1 MGKQDSLESRI
12 KLVKERV
19 NAACIVNG
27 RSPNS
32 VTLLAV
38 SKTKPIEMLREAERH
53 GLKQFGE
60 NYADE
65 AKEKIQQRPALK
77 SEWHF
82 IGRIQ
87 SNKTQSIAQH
97 FAWIHTV
104 DRIKVAKRL
113 ASHCPENKILQILLQ
128 VNVDSDENK
137 GGIEAGKIDEL
148 IKYVLSEPNLNLR
161 GLMTILS
168 KETDPQKGYSKLRD
182 LFNHLQETYAQ
193 ELHNWDTLSMGMSND
208 LEVAVNCGSDNSESW
223 NRHIRFSS
231 ELEGV
236 LG

>member
-87 SNKTQSIAQH
+87 SNKTQIIAQH

-193 ELHNWDTLSMGMSND
+193 EFHNWDTLSMGMSND
-208 LEVAVNCGSDNSESW
+208 LEVAVNCGATIVRVGTDIFGSRAN
-223 NRHIRFSS
+223 
-231 ELEGV
+231 
-236 LG
+236 

>member
-1 MGKQDSLESRI
+1 MSKQDSLESRI

-193 ELHNWDTLSMGMSND
+193 QLHNWDTLSMGMSND
-208 LEVAVNCGSDNSESW
+208 LEVAVNCGATIVRVGTDIFGSRAN
-223 NRHIRFSS
+223 
-231 ELEGV
+231 
-236 LG
+236 

>member
-137 GGIEAGKIDEL
+137 GGIEAGKIDGL

-168 KETDPQKGYSKLRD
+168 RETDPQKGYSKLRD

-208 LEVAVNCGSDNSESW
+208 LEVAVNCGATIVRVGTDIFGSRDN
-223 NRHIRFSS
+223 
-231 ELEGV
+231 
-236 LG
+236 

>member
-19 NAACIVNG
+19 KAACIVNG

-208 LEVAVNCGSDNSESW
+208 LEVAVNCGATIVRVGTDIFGSRDN
-223 NRHIRFSS
+223 
-231 ELEGV
+231 
-236 LG
+236 

>member
-27 RSPNS
+27 RSPDS

-38 SKTKPIEMLREAERH
+38 SKTKPIEMLREAEKH

-87 SNKTQSIAQH
+87 SNKTKSIAQH

-104 DRIKVAKRL
+104 DRIKIAKRL

-128 VNVDSDENK
+128 VKVDSDENK
-137 GGIEAGKIDEL
+137 GGIEAGKIDQL

-168 KETDPQKGYSKLRD
+168 RETDPQKGYSKLRD

-193 ELHNWDTLSMGMSND
+193 EFHNWDTLSMGMSND
-208 LEVAVNCGSDNSESW
+208 LEVAVNCGATIVRVGTDIFGSRAN
-223 NRHIRFSS
+223 
-231 ELEGV
+231 
-236 LG
+236 

>member
-148 IKYVLSEPNLNLR
+148 IEYVLSAPNLNLR

-168 KETDPQKGYSKLRD
+168 RETDPQKGYSKLRD

-208 LEVAVNCGSDNSESW
+208 LEVAVNCGATIVRVGTDIFGSRDS
-223 NRHIRFSS
+223 
-231 ELEGV
+231 
-236 LG
+236 

>member
-1 MGKQDSLESRI
+1 MGKEDSLESRI

-27 RSPNS
+27 RSPDS

-87 SNKTQSIAQH
+87 SNKTQTIAQH

-137 GGIEAGKIDEL
+137 GGIEAGKIDGL

-168 KETDPQKGYSKLRD
+168 RETDPQKGYSKLRD

-208 LEVAVNCGSDNSESW
+208 LEVAVNCGATIVRVGTDIFGSRAN
-223 NRHIRFSS
+223 
-231 ELEGV
+231 
-236 LG
+236 

>member
-208 LEVAVNCGSDNSESW
+208 LEVAVNCGATIVRVGTDIFGSRAN
-223 NRHIRFSS
+223 
-231 ELEGV
+231 
-236 LG
+236 

>member
-19 NAACIVNG
+19 NAACIASG

-87 SNKTQSIAQH
+87 SNKTKSIAQH

-137 GGIEAGKIDEL
+137 GGIEAGKIDGL

-193 ELHNWDTLSMGMSND
+193 EFHNWDTLSMGMSND
-208 LEVAVNCGSDNSESW
+208 LEVAVNCGATIVRVGTDIFGSRAN
-223 NRHIRFSS
+223 
-231 ELEGV
+231 
-236 LG
+236 

>member
-208 LEVAVNCGSDNSESW
+208 LEVAVNCGATIVRVGTDIFGSREN
-223 NRHIRFSS
+223 
-231 ELEGV
+231 
-236 LG
+236 

>member
-1 MGKQDSLESRI
+1 MSKQDSLESRI

-27 RSPNS
+27 RSPDS

-168 KETDPQKGYSKLRD
+168 RETDPQKGYSKLRD

-208 LEVAVNCGSDNSESW
+208 LEVAVNCGATIVRVGTDIFGSRDN
-223 NRHIRFSS
+223 
-231 ELEGV
+231 
-236 LG
+236 

>member
-1 MGKQDSLESRI
+1 MGKLESLESRI

-87 SNKTQSIAQH
+87 SNKTQIIAQH

-148 IKYVLSEPNLNLR
+148 IKSVLSEPNLNLR

-168 KETDPQKGYSKLRD
+168 RETDPQKGYSKLRD

-193 ELHNWDTLSMGMSND
+193 EFHNWDTLSMGMSND
-208 LEVAVNCGSDNSESW
+208 LEVAVNCGATIVRVGTDIFGSRAN
-223 NRHIRFSS
+223 
-231 ELEGV
+231 
-236 LG
+236 

>member
-1 MGKQDSLESRI
+1 MGKLDSLESRI
-12 KLVKERV
+12 TLVKERV
-19 NAACIVNG
+19 KAACIVNG

-87 SNKTQSIAQH
+87 SNKTKSIAQH
-97 FAWIHTV
+97 FTWIHTV

-148 IKYVLSEPNLNLR
+148 IKYVSSEPNLNLR

-182 LFNHLQETYAQ
+182 LFNHLQETYTQ

-208 LEVAVNCGSDNSESW
+208 LEVAVNCGATIVRVGTDIFGSRAN
-223 NRHIRFSS
+223 
-231 ELEGV
+231 
-236 LG
+236 

>member
-97 FAWIHTV
+97 FDWIHTV

-193 ELHNWDTLSMGMSND
+193 EFHNWDTLSMGMSND
-208 LEVAVNCGSDNSESW
+208 LEVAVNCGATIVRVGTDIFGSRAN
-223 NRHIRFSS
+223 
-231 ELEGV
+231 
-236 LG
+236 

>member
-87 SNKTQSIAQH
+87 SNKTQTIAQH

-182 LFNHLQETYAQ
+182 LFNHLQETYAH

-208 LEVAVNCGSDNSESW
+208 LEVAVNCGATIVRVGTDIFGSRDN
-223 NRHIRFSS
+223 
-231 ELEGV
+231 
-236 LG
+236 

>member
-19 NAACIVNG
+19 NTACRVNG
-27 RSPNS
+27 RSPKS

-38 SKTKPIEMLREAERH
+38 SKTKPIEMLREAEKH

-113 ASHCPENKILQILLQ
+113 ASHCPENKILQILIQ

-137 GGIEAGKIDEL
+137 GGIEAGKIDAVS
-148 IKYVLSEPNLNLR
+148 Y
-161 GLMTILS
+161 T
-168 KETDPQKGYSKLRD
+168 
-182 LFNHLQETYAQ
+182 HL
-193 ELHNWDTLSMGMSND
+193 TLPTNR
-208 LEVAVNCGSDNSESW
+208 EV
-223 NRHIRFSS
+223 
-231 ELEGV
+231 
-236 LG
+236 

>member
-19 NAACIVNG
+19 NAACFING

-32 VTLLAV
+32 VTLLGV
-38 SKTKPIEMLREAERH
+38 SKTKPIEVLREAERH

-87 SNKTQSIAQH
+87 SNKTKSIAQH

-182 LFNHLQETYAQ
+182 LFNHLQETYAH
-193 ELHNWDTLSMGMSND
+193 EFHNWDTLSMGMSKD
-208 LEVAVNCGSDNSESW
+208 LEVAVNCGATIVRVGTDIFGSRAN
-223 NRHIRFSS
+223 
-231 ELEGV
+231 
-236 LG
+236 

>member
-27 RSPNS
+27 RSPDS

-38 SKTKPIEMLREAERH
+38 SKTKPIEMLREAEKH

-87 SNKTQSIAQH
+87 SNKTKSIAQH

-104 DRIKVAKRL
+104 DRIKIAKRL

-128 VNVDSDENK
+128 VKVDSDENK
-137 GGIEAGKIDEL
+137 GGIEAGKIDQL

-168 KETDPQKGYSKLRD
+168 RETDPQKGYSKLRD

-193 ELHNWDTLSMGMSND
+193 EFHNWDTLSMGMSND
-208 LEVAVNCGSDNSESW
+208 LEVAVNCGATIVRVGTDIFGSRAS
-223 NRHIRFSS
+223 
-231 ELEGV
+231 
-236 LG
+236 

>member
-168 KETDPQKGYSKLRD
+168 RETDPQKGYSKLRD

-208 LEVAVNCGSDNSESW
+208 LEVAVNCGATIVRVGTDIFGSRAN
-223 NRHIRFSS
+223 
-231 ELEGV
+231 
-236 LG
+236 

>member
-12 KLVKERV
+12 KQVKERV

-208 LEVAVNCGSDNSESW
+208 LEVAVNCGATIVRVGTDIFGSRAN
-223 NRHIRFSS
+223 
-231 ELEGV
+231 
-236 LG
+236 

>member
-87 SNKTQSIAQH
+87 SNKTKSIAQH

-104 DRIKVAKRL
+104 DRIKIAKRL

-148 IKYVLSEPNLNLR
+148 MKYVLSEPNLNLR

-182 LFNHLQETYAQ
+182 LFNNLQETYAQ

-208 LEVAVNCGSDNSESW
+208 LEVAVNCGATIVRVGTDIFGSRAN
-223 NRHIRFSS
+223 
-231 ELEGV
+231 
-236 LG
+236 

>member
-1 MGKQDSLESRI
+1 MGERDSLDNRI
-12 KLVKERV
+12 KLVKERI
-19 NAACIVNG
+19 NTACKNNG
-27 RSPNS
+27 RLPNS

-38 SKTKPIEMLREAERH
+38 SKTKPIEMLREAERY

-65 AKEKIQQRPALK
+65 AKEKIMQRPALK

-87 SNKTQSIAQH
+87 SNKTKSIAQH

-104 DRIKVAKRL
+104 DRIKVARRL

-128 VNVDSDENK
+128 INVDSDDNK
-137 GGIEAGKIDEL
+137 GGVEEGKIDEL
-148 IKYVLSEPNLNLR
+148 VRFVLSKPNLNLR

-168 KETDPQKGYSKLRD
+168 EKTDPQKGYSKLRD
-182 LFNHLQETYAQ
+182 LFNHLKEIYAH
-193 ELHNWDTLSMGMSND
+193 ELHNWDTLSMGMSKD
-208 LEVAVNCGSDNSESW
+208 LEVAINCGATIVRVGTDIFGSRAN
-223 NRHIRFSS
+223 
-231 ELEGV
+231 
-236 LG
+236 

>member
-1 MGKQDSLESRI
+1 MDKQDSLESRI

-27 RSPNS
+27 RSPDS

-97 FAWIHTV
+97 FDWIHTV

-182 LFNHLQETYAQ
+182 LFNHLQETYTHDF
-193 ELHNWDTLSMGMSND
+193 HNWDTLSMGMSND
-208 LEVAVNCGSDNSESW
+208 LEVAVNCGATIVRVGTDIFGSRAN
-223 NRHIRFSS
+223 
-231 ELEGV
+231 
-236 LG
+236 

>member
-128 VNVDSDENK
+128 VKVDSDENK
-137 GGIEAGKIDEL
+137 GGIEEGKIDEL

-182 LFNHLQETYAQ
+182 LFNHLQETYSQ

-208 LEVAVNCGSDNSESW
+208 LEVAVNCGATIVRVGTDIFGSRAN
-223 NRHIRFSS
+223 
-231 ELEGV
+231 
-236 LG
+236 

>member
-19 NAACIVNG
+19 KAACIVNG

-208 LEVAVNCGSDNSESW
+208 LEVAVNCGATIVRVGTDIFGSRAN
-223 NRHIRFSS
+223 
-231 ELEGV
+231 
-236 LG
+236 

>member
-27 RSPNS
+27 RSPDS

-97 FAWIHTV
+97 FSWIHTV

-148 IKYVLSEPNLNLR
+148 IEYVLSEPNLNLR

-168 KETDPQKGYSKLRD
+168 RETDPQKGYSKLRD

-208 LEVAVNCGSDNSESW
+208 LEVAVNCGATIVRVGTDIFGSRDN
-223 NRHIRFSS
+223 
-231 ELEGV
+231 
-236 LG
+236 

>member
-148 IKYVLSEPNLNLR
+148 IEYVLSAPNLNLR

-168 KETDPQKGYSKLRD
+168 RETDPQKGYSKLRD

-208 LEVAVNCGSDNSESW
+208 LEVAVNCGATIVRVGTDIFGSRDN
-223 NRHIRFSS
+223 
-231 ELEGV
+231 
-236 LG
+236 

>member
-137 GGIEAGKIDEL
+137 GGIEAGKIDGL

-168 KETDPQKGYSKLRD
+168 RETDPQKGYSKLRD
-182 LFNHLQETYAQ
+182 LFNHLQETYEQ

-208 LEVAVNCGSDNSESW
+208 LEVAVNCGATIVRVGTDIFGSRDN
-223 NRHIRFSS
+223 
-231 ELEGV
+231 
-236 LG
+236 

>member
-87 SNKTQSIAQH
+87 SNKTQTIAQH

-208 LEVAVNCGSDNSESW
+208 LEVAVNCGATIVRVGTDIFGSRAN
-223 NRHIRFSS
+223 
-231 ELEGV
+231 
-236 LG
+236 

>member
-168 KETDPQKGYSKLRD
+168 RETDPQKGYSKLRD

-193 ELHNWDTLSMGMSND
+193 EFHNWDTLSMGMSND
-208 LEVAVNCGSDNSESW
+208 LEVAVNCGATIVRVGTDIFGSRAN
-223 NRHIRFSS
+223 
-231 ELEGV
+231 
-236 LG
+236 

>member
-87 SNKTQSIAQH
+87 SNKTKSIAQH

-137 GGIEAGKIDEL
+137 GGIETGKIDEL

-168 KETDPQKGYSKLRD
+168 KETDPQKGYSELRD
-182 LFNHLQETYAQ
+182 LFNHLQATYGQ
-193 ELHNWDTLSMGMSND
+193 EFHNWDTLSMGMSND
-208 LEVAVNCGSDNSESW
+208 LEVAVNCGATIVRVGTDIFGSRAN
-223 NRHIRFSS
+223 
-231 ELEGV
+231 
-236 LG
+236 

>member
-137 GGIEAGKIDEL
+137 GGIEAGKID
-148 IKYVLSEPNLNLR
+148 
-161 GLMTILS
+161 
-168 KETDPQKGYSKLRD
+168 D
-182 LFNHLQETYAQ
+182 
-193 ELHNWDTLSMGMSND
+193 
-208 LEVAVNCGSDNSESW
+208 
-223 NRHIRFSS
+223 
-231 ELEGV
+231 
-236 LG
+236 

>member
-1 MGKQDSLESRI
+1 MGKQDNLESRI

-208 LEVAVNCGSDNSESW
+208 LEVAVNCGATIVRVGTDIFGSRAN
-223 NRHIRFSS
+223 
-231 ELEGV
+231 
-236 LG
+236 

>member
-27 RSPNS
+27 RSPDS

-87 SNKTQSIAQH
+87 SNKTKSIAQH
-97 FAWIHTV
+97 FSWIHTV

-128 VNVDSDENK
+128 VKVDSDENK

-208 LEVAVNCGSDNSESW
+208 LEVAVNCGATIVRVGTDIFGSRAN
-223 NRHIRFSS
+223 
-231 ELEGV
+231 
-236 LG
+236 

>member
-1 MGKQDSLESRI
+1 MGKEDSLESRI

-27 RSPNS
+27 RSPKS

-38 SKTKPIEMLREAERH
+38 SKTKPIEMLREAERL

-65 AKEKIQQRPALK
+65 AEEKIQQRPALK

-87 SNKTQSIAQH
+87 SNKTQTIAQH

-148 IKYVLSEPNLNLR
+148 MKYVLSEPNLNLR

-182 LFNHLQETYAQ
+182 LFNHLQETYAK

-208 LEVAVNCGSDNSESW
+208 LEVAVNCGATIVRVGTDIFGSRAN
-223 NRHIRFSS
+223 
-231 ELEGV
+231 
-236 LG
+236 

>member
-19 NAACIVNG
+19 KAACIVNG

-193 ELHNWDTLSMGMSND
+193 EFHNWDTLSMGMSND
-208 LEVAVNCGSDNSESW
+208 LEVAVNCGATIVRVGTDIFGSRAN
-223 NRHIRFSS
+223 
-231 ELEGV
+231 
-236 LG
+236 

>member
-1 MGKQDSLESRI
+1 MGEQDSLETRI

-19 NAACIVNG
+19 NAACKING

-38 SKTKPIEMLREAERH
+38 SKTKPIEMLREAERY

-65 AKEKIQQRPALK
+65 AKEKIQQRPALMG
-77 SEWHF
+77 EWHF

-87 SNKTQSIAQH
+87 SNKTKSIAQH
-97 FAWIHTV
+97 FTWIHTV
-104 DRIKVAKRL
+104 DRIKVARRL
-113 ASHCPENKILQILLQ
+113 ASHCPEKKILQILLQ

-137 GGIEAGKIDEL
+137 GGIGESEIDEL
-148 IKYVLSEPNLNLR
+148 IDYVLDEPNLNLR

-168 KETDPQKGYSKLRD
+168 EGTDPQKGYSKLRD
-182 LFNHLQETYAQ
+182 LFINLQEIYAD
-193 ELHNWDTLSMGMSND
+193 EFRNWDTLSMGMSKD
-208 LEVAVNCGSDNSESW
+208 LEAAVKCGATIVRVGTDIFGSRTNGKE
-223 NRHIRFSS
+223 F
-231 ELEGV
+231 
-236 LG
+236 